1 MELFSNADVV
11 SARNTRVNNFGDGS
25 STGRENVEESAKQ
38 ILEGDG
44 E

>member
-1 MELFSNADVV
+1 MELFSKADVV
-11 SARNTRVNNFGDGS
+11 SARNTRFNNFDDGS
-25 STGRENVEESAKQ
+25 STGRESVEESATQ